1 MELILFDRN
10 PGNVMTVTP
19 NIDRQDGA
27 DFEKWI
33 SGDAENV
40 LEITITYENSCS

>member
-1 MELILFDRN
+1 MEFILLDSN
-10 PGNVMTVTP
+10 PGNIMTVTP
-19 NIDRQDGA
+19 TVHKQDGA
-27 DFEKWI
+27 DFEEWI